1 MLLFLWRFLKNT
13 VWYAILYIS
22 AHHDMHLCYK
32 LQIICSVM
40 QSALN
45 LLELILYSIVCG
57 KFKTIKPKK
66 DANLICIKDFDGFTT
81 AIFFNIKDGKAA
93 VTLVWIVTLMVWIV
107 NPPKLLWPCVSSYYY
122 LNVNTFGGFI

>member
-1 MLLFLWRFLKNT
+1 
-13 VWYAILYIS
+13 
-22 AHHDMHLCYK
+22 
-32 LQIICSVM
+32 M

-93 VTLVWIVTLMVWIV
+93 VTLV
-107 NPPKLLWPCVSSYYY
+107 
-122 LNVNTFGGFI
+122 